1 MLPTNSITSINFKGI
16 IQIRAFIND
25 YYYTYKRFS
34 IANIVNNIKCNSEM
48 HDNFSHYIKF
58 LIQGIVIPRQILI
71 NIIGHTYVIIYY

>member
-34 IANIVNNIKCNSEM
+34 IAKFTLNQPLGF
-48 HDNFSHYIKF
+48 NFANPSQSMTTFHSI
-58 LIQGIVIPRQILI
+58 
-71 NIIGHTYVIIYY
+71 

>member
-1 MLPTNSITSINFKGI
+1 MLPTNSITSINFKGS

-48 HDNFSHYIKF
+48 
-58 LIQGIVIPRQILI
+58 
-71 NIIGHTYVIIYY
+71 